1 MKAAEP
7 VCRVLEALGAPYALV
22 GGHAVGARG
31 FPRMTVDYDFLTSDE
46 RVLEAGVWSE
56 LQREG
61 ALVDARRGDLDDP
74 LAGVVHLGLRD
85 GVEADVIVARWQWQA
100 DVIARAERLDLGGIV
115 VPVPRTSDL
124 ILLKLAAGGL
134 LDLQDVVALLE
145 VCADRER
152 VVAEVEARVVQL
164 EPAAGE
170 AWQRLRSARAR

>member
-31 FPRMTVDYDFLTSDE
+31 FPRMTVDYDFLTSDA
-46 RVLEAGVWSE
+46 RVLEPEAWSE
-56 LQREG
+56 LQMAG

-74 LAGVVHLGLRD
+74 LAGVVHLALRD
-85 GVEADVIVARWQWQA
+85 GVEADVTRWQWQA
-100 DVIARAERLDLGGIV
+100 DVIARAERLDLGGIM

-145 VCADRER
+145 VSADRDR

-164 EPAAGE
+164 EPPAGE